1 MLKDWEERSA
11 SHLYHELSVF
21 QKEAAVPVSAKGKKT
36 KAVTVTTKLILIVSN
51 WGFVRDNKDIPEK
64 RRCTVHD
71 VAIGLKLASSSFRPQ
86 GSASGT
92 KNSTCPYDF
101 DSHGATIPYPAFL
114 SLIKDEEFTRDFICK
129 VRRRYED
136 DTGLS
141 ALATRAGN
149 KKTQATPKDSSWQ
162 ANLRRRML
170 EQFPEL
176 ADPAADPPSRK
187 NKNRNNDNDVDDDD
201 DDDDDN
207 YENNDDDDD
216 RPSALPKNPSDLEL
230 EHVDENHQRRTT
242 TIGALAEV
250 LLARKGIQPPSKGAL
265 KAVATP
271 HKRRAEEN
279 QPAPASRKKT
289 RSASRRVPVEEVT
302 VRDDDDDD
310 DDDDNNDD
318 DYESRGLN
326 IEAADPLLA

>member
-149 KKTQATPKDSSWQ
+149 KKTQATSKDSSWQ

-176 ADPAADPPSRK
+176 ADPAAD
-187 NKNRNNDNDVDDDD
+187 DNENDDDN
-201 DDDDDN
+201 DN

-216 RPSALPKNPSDLEL
+216 RPSVLSKNPSDLEL

-326 IEAADPLLA
+326 IEAADPLLV

>member
-1 MLKDWEERSA
+1 M
-11 SHLYHELSVF
+11 F

-149 KKTQATPKDSSWQ
+149 KKTQATSKDSSWQ

-176 ADPAADPPSRK
+176 ADPAADPPSGK
-187 NKNRNNDNDVDDDD
+187 NKNCNDDNDDD

-207 YENNDDDDD
+207 YDDDD
-216 RPSALPKNPSDLEL
+216 RPSVLTKNSSDLEL

-302 VRDDDDDD
+302 VRDDDNDDDD

-326 IEAADPLLA
+326 IEAADPLLV

>member
-1 MLKDWEERSA
+1 MS
-11 SHLYHELSVF
+11 
-21 QKEAAVPVSAKGKKT
+21 
-36 KAVTVTTKLILIVSN
+36 
-51 WGFVRDNKDIPEK
+51 
-64 RRCTVHD
+64 
-71 VAIGLKLASSSFRPQ
+71 
-86 GSASGT
+86 
-92 KNSTCPYDF
+92 
-101 DSHGATIPYPAFL
+101 
-114 SLIKDEEFTRDFICK
+114 
-129 VRRRYED
+129 
-136 DTGLS
+136 
-141 ALATRAGN
+141 
-149 KKTQATPKDSSWQ
+149 
-162 ANLRRRML
+162 
-170 EQFPEL
+170 
-176 ADPAADPPSRK
+176 
-187 NKNRNNDNDVDDDD
+187 
-201 DDDDDN
+201 
-207 YENNDDDDD
+207 
-216 RPSALPKNPSDLEL
+216 KNPSDLEL

>member
-1 MLKDWEERSA
+1 M
-11 SHLYHELSVF
+11 F

-101 DSHGATIPYPAFL
+101 DSHGATIPYPASL

-149 KKTQATPKDSSWQ
+149 KKTQATSKDSSWQ

-176 ADPAADPPSRK
+176 ADPAADPPSGK
-187 NKNRNNDNDVDDDD
+187 NKNCNDDNDDDD

-207 YENNDDDDD
+207 NYDDDE
-216 RPSALPKNPSDLEL
+216 RPSVLTKNPSDLEL

-302 VRDDDDDD
+302 LRDDDNNDDDDDD
-310 DDDDNNDD
+310 NDD

>member
-187 NKNRNNDNDVDDDD
+187 NKNCNDDVDDDD
-201 DDDDDN
+201 DDD
-207 YENNDDDDD
+207 ENNDDDD
-216 RPSALPKNPSDLEL
+216 RPSVLSKNPSDLEL

-250 LLARKGIQPPSKGAL
+250 LLARKGIHPPSKGAL

-271 HKRRAEEN
+271 HKRRAEGDH
-279 QPAPASRKKT
+279 QPALASRKKT

-310 DDDDNNDD
+310 DDDDN
-318 DYESRGLN
+318 YESRGLN

>member
-1 MLKDWEERSA
+1 
-11 SHLYHELSVF
+11 
-21 QKEAAVPVSAKGKKT
+21 
-36 KAVTVTTKLILIVSN
+36 
-51 WGFVRDNKDIPEK
+51 
-64 RRCTVHD
+64 
-71 VAIGLKLASSSFRPQ
+71 
-86 GSASGT
+86 
-92 KNSTCPYDF
+92 
-101 DSHGATIPYPAFL
+101 
-114 SLIKDEEFTRDFICK
+114 
-129 VRRRYED
+129 
-136 DTGLS
+136 
-141 ALATRAGN
+141 
-149 KKTQATPKDSSWQ
+149 
-162 ANLRRRML
+162 ML

-187 NKNRNNDNDVDDDD
+187 NKNCNDDDDDD

-207 YENNDDDDD
+207 NHNDDD
-216 RPSALPKNPSDLEL
+216 RPSASPKNPSDLEV
-230 EHVDENHQRRTT
+230 ERVDENHQRRTT

-265 KAVATP
+265 KSVATP
-271 HKRRAEEN
+271 HKRRAEGDH

-302 VRDDDDDD
+302 LRDDDNNDD